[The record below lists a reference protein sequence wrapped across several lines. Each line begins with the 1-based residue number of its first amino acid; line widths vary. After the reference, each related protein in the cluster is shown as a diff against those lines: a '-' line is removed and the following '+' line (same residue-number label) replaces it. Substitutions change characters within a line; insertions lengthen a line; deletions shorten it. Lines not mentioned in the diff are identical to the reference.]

1 MFYSNEFLVLI
12 INCEKTMLN
21 PTRLYSFLDKN
32 KGFAVYFLEG
42 QQLIQDMAVRQS
54 LSQDAFHYNRN
65 TLLTSLHILNYLKA
79 GENIG
84 YYIDSEK
91 PYFRYKMEA
100 NFNGHYRTLL
110 IPHDFTSFPE
120 KISGMVRLS
129 KFIAN
134 SSTPYNSIVKVEQ
147 EPASNLIN
155 RILEDSYQV
164 KSKIFISDDA
174 DQSIMIQKLPPEQV
188 DKEVIIETMSLED
201 YISKNQPQFIDIMKE
216 CLNETTDIVSRFE
229 AMGYMYLSSK
239 QLNFHCP
246 CSKEQM
252 MVHIANLEAKDMEHV
267 FEQNVL
273 EIKCDYCNSNYRIT
287 KEEVLELIERGLQ

>member
-1 MFYSNEFLVLI
+1 MI
-12 INCEKTMLN
+12 KNCEKTMLN
-21 PTRLYSFLDKN
+21 STRLYSFLDQN

-42 QQLIQDMAVRQS
+42 QQLIQDMAVRQN

-79 GENIG
+79 SENIG

-110 IPHDFTSFPE
+110 IPLDFNSFPE

-134 SSTPYNSIVKVEQ
+134 SSTPYNSIVKVTQ
-147 EPASNLIN
+147 EPTSNLIN

-174 DQSIMIQKLPPEQV
+174 DQSIMVQKLPPEQV
-188 DKEVIIETMSLED
+188 DKEVVIETQSLED
-201 YISKNQPQFIDIMKE
+201 YITKNHSHFNAIMQAG
-216 CLNETTDIVSRFE
+216 LNETTEIVSRFE
-229 AMGYMYLSSK
+229 KMGYIYLSSK

-252 MVHIANLEAKDMEHV
+252 MVHIANLEEQDMEHV
-267 FEQNVL
+267 FEKNVI
-273 EIKCDYCNSNYRIT
+273 EIKCDYCNSKYQIT
-287 KEEVLELIERGLQ
+287 KDEINELIERGLQ